1 MRFLDSTILKS
12 TTNEAGLD
20 AKFLQENGD
29 KYHQALGVKAH
40 YNEVTTWFEEIP
52 DSPYS
57 KAEDDLQI
65 ALYEYNKTTEE
76 KYRLDLDSYTL
87 DEVLLEIAEADGRY
101 NEKEKGIAG
110 AHRYAGRFAGNNAD
124 ALLPWLE
131 LIPNDHGMSVLAGGL
146 KAILNKILGALH
158 EIPDVMFQTQK
169 QQEVFSA
176 VPKIRNQAIYLYKI
190 LAHCLAYLI
199 TTLNPSRSKEKFRE
213 KAKRLG
219 KKFIPYRSAAEID
232 GLLGDVETSVG
243 KFRDCLQLVRDEYIV
258 ATHENSRVIL
268 DQGSII
274 QENTENM
281 GEQLEH
287 IRQDMKSL
295 KRCLDASR
303 IEQQI
308 RHSHAVNSQ
317 NFFLGFVR
325 SDPPALEA
333 PFLASSYI
341 SQPQYLQPFLTD
353 TDLFDAIGVQVH
365 ESIEDVERILKHRD
379 QFDIAAQTQAQQLLS
394 SEQFMGWM
402 KSPLPETLFVKG
414 HFQMVGPGRIS
425 VLSALFATLSLN
437 LIKNTDYVVLH
448 AFCGLHEAQSHQS
461 VGPNWLI
468 RSLIAQLL
476 LSGINL
482 NLDCINTRAF
492 AEGIKSHH
500 LQDLCSIFRLLI
512 EQLPNTVTVICII
525 DGVNRFESEIWKADM
540 IEILFILNQIVL
552 NESLRPA
559 FKLLLATPFSNT
571 RFVENPNTIW
581 SHYTVNLRPTA
592 VTSGR
597 RISERGL
604 FRGRSLE
611 EYRARLQQ
619 KEQNLAQ
626 DSDGE
631 ENSDSDDDDIVLF
644 F

>member
-1 MRFLDSTILKS
+1 
-12 TTNEAGLD
+12 
-20 AKFLQENGD
+20 
-29 KYHQALGVKAH
+29 
-40 YNEVTTWFEEIP
+40 
-52 DSPYS
+52 
-57 KAEDDLQI
+57 
-65 ALYEYNKTTEE
+65 
-76 KYRLDLDSYTL
+76 
-87 DEVLLEIAEADGRY
+87 
-101 NEKEKGIAG
+101 
-110 AHRYAGRFAGNNAD
+110 
-124 ALLPWLE
+124 
-131 LIPNDHGMSVLAGGL
+131 
-146 KAILNKILGALH
+146 
-158 EIPDVMFQTQK
+158 
-169 QQEVFSA
+169 
-176 VPKIRNQAIYLYKI
+176 
-190 LAHCLAYLI
+190 
-199 TTLNPSRSKEKFRE
+199 
-213 KAKRLG
+213 
-219 KKFIPYRSAAEID
+219 
-232 GLLGDVETSVG
+232 
-243 KFRDCLQLVRDEYIV
+243 
-258 ATHENSRVIL
+258 
-268 DQGSII
+268 
-274 QENTENM
+274 
-281 GEQLEH
+281 
-287 IRQDMKSL
+287 
-295 KRCLDASR
+295 
-303 IEQQI
+303 
-308 RHSHAVNSQ
+308 
-317 NFFLGFVR
+317 
-325 SDPPALEA
+325 
-333 PFLASSYI
+333 
-341 SQPQYLQPFLTD
+341 
-353 TDLFDAIGVQVH
+353 
-365 ESIEDVERILKHRD
+365 
-379 QFDIAAQTQAQQLLS
+379 
-394 SEQFMGWM
+394 
-402 KSPLPETLFVKG
+402 
-414 HFQMVGPGRIS
+414 
-425 VLSALFATLSLN
+425 
-437 LIKNTDYVVLH
+437 
-448 AFCGLHEAQSHQS
+448 